1 MLSLLAALLSTGQV
15 EDAIAL
21 PLVRVAA
28 ETMTVKGLDLLQIA
42 ATGKIHA
49 TCMMTCRHIGRALL
63 KFHCVVA
70 RFSPGCLQALPSAQG
85 RDTVRHL
92 RHSPAQHEA

>member
-28 ETMTVKGLDLLQIA
+28 QTMTVKGLDMLQIA
-42 ATGKIHA
+42 ATGKIHT
-49 TCMMTCRHIGRALL
+49 TCMMNC
-63 KFHCVVA
+63 
-70 RFSPGCLQALPSAQG
+70 
-85 RDTVRHL
+85 
-92 RHSPAQHEA
+92 